1 MLMPCHTQVKR
12 AAVVDGDDVKS
23 AEDPFSMEQFLQA
36 LKEEM
41 EANAEFFGD
50 TVRVIALM

>member
-1 MLMPCHTQVKR
+1 MPCHTQVKR